1 MNKSRINIK
10 KIITAFFWLVATISM
25 VVVLVAAIN
34 TSNDAT
40 CAGVEVEIRNDENF
54 LFLDRKQ
61 VLNLLTDSRNAAIKG
76 RPVAEI
82 DLRKL
87 EAILRKNIWVK
98 DAQLFFDKDR
108 VLQVLVKQK
117 EPIARIFTQA
127 GNSYYLDTSGTYLP
141 LSQGR
146 PAIKLPVY
154 TGLPTKL
161 KLSRQSDSLLLA
173 DILSINKT
181 LIEDSF
187 WSAQI
192 SQVSVTP
199 LYEFEMVPL
208 IGDHIIL
215 FGDGEESVKKI
226 RQLEIFY
233 RNVMA
238 KTGFNYY
245 SVINVKY
252 DQQVIG
258 KRRNAISTSVDKKRW
273 MVNVSA
279 APLAVSS
286 NAQAAETTTANLSHP
301 SGKTNP
307 AQSASKPVAIH
318 KAIMNKQN
326 N

>member
-10 KIITAFFWLVATISM
+10 KIIAAFLWLVATISL

-61 VLNLLTDSRNAAIKG
+61 VLNLLTDSRNATIKG

-146 PAIKLPVY
+146 PTIKLPVY
-154 TGLPTKL
+154 TGLPPKL
-161 KLSRQSDSLLLA
+161 NLSRQTDSSLLA

-181 LIEDSF
+181 LIQDSF

-199 LYEFEMVPL
+199 LNEFEMVPL

-215 FGDGEESVKKI
+215 FGDGKESDKKF

-238 KTGFNYY
+238 KTGFNFY
-245 SVINVKY
+245 SEINVKY

-286 NAQAAETTTANLSHP
+286 NAQAAETAAANLSHP

-318 KAIMNKQN
+318 KAIMKKQN